1 MRMEDGMKKIAI
13 PVFDL
18 YGKEVSTGNYND
30 RMKNYAYRTRTLP
43 KKSLCPYTIQTEI
56 SDNI

>member
-30 RMKNYAYRTRTLP
+30 RMKNYAYRTRTLS